1 MRAVVVAAPASGS
14 GKTTVATG
22 LVGAL
27 RRVGHRVAPFKV
39 GPDYIDPGYHGLA
52 AGRPGRNLD
61 PVLVGAE
68 RVVPLYRHGAR
79 GCDLSVVEGVMGLFD
94 GRIDD
99 QHSGPVAEGSTAQVA
114 ALLGAPVVLVV
125 DARGHSQSLAA
136 LLHGF
141 ATFDSG
147 VRLGGVILNRVGS
160 ERHDQVLRAACDRV
174 GLPVLGSLPR
184 LAELEVPSRH
194 LGLIPAV
201 EHGTAATAAV
211 TAMTDLVAAHVD
223 LHAIAALARSSVTG
237 PAWDPDAAVRGVEGA
252 GEESRVAPLGGAD
265 SGVSTVTP
273 LGGADSGVST
283 VTPPGG
289 ADSGVSTVTPLGGAD
304 SGVSTVTPP
313 GGADSGVSTVTPLG
327 GADLGVSTVTPPG
340 GAGLGVPAATL
351 LGDGRDSCGPGV
363 ALVEAGGD
371 SRPAYERVVSC
382 RTGGEGRVVAVAGG
396 PAFTFGYAEHREL
409 LVAAGAEVVVFD
421 PLHDEL
427 PDGTAGLVLP
437 GGFPEEHAAEL
448 AANSGLLRAVAE
460 AVRHGMPVHA
470 ECAGLLYLTRSL
482 DGHPMAGVVDADAAF
497 GPRLTLGY
505 RDAVALADSPLWRA
519 GERVRGHEFHRTVL
533 VSAPPRNPAWGWL
546 GSAGERVREGALT
559 GNVHASYLHTHPAG
573 NPEAVRRFV
582 TAAERF
588 AGSRAVG

>member
-1 MRAVVVAAPASGS
+1 MSGVPAVVIAAPASGS

-22 LVGAL
+22 LIGAL

-79 GCDLSVVEGVMGLFD
+79 DCDLAVVEGVMGLFD
-94 GRIDD
+94 GRIDEN
-99 QHSGPVAEGSTAQVA
+99 HAGPVAEGSTAQVA
-114 ALLGAPVVLVV
+114 SLLGAPVVLVV

-147 VRLGGVILNRVGS
+147 IRLGGVILNRVGS

-184 LAELEVPSRH
+184 MTELEVPSRH

-201 EHGTAATAAV
+201 EHGAAATAAV
-211 TAMTDLVAAHVD
+211 SAMTDLVAAHVD
-223 LHAIAALARSSVTG
+223 LSAIAALARFTAHA
-237 PAWDPDAAVRGVEGA
+237 PAWDPAEAVRG
-252 GEESRVAPLGGAD
+252 EEVSAEDP
-265 SGVSTVTP
+265 SG
-273 LGGADSGVST
+273 SGH
-283 VTPPGG
+283 
-289 ADSGVSTVTPLGGAD
+289 LI
-304 SGVSTVTPP
+304 
-313 GGADSGVSTVTPLG
+313 
-327 GADLGVSTVTPPG
+327 
-340 GAGLGVPAATL
+340 AT
-351 LGDGRDSCGPGV
+351 
-363 ALVEAGGD
+363 AGG
-371 SRPAYERVVSC
+371 
-382 RTGGEGRVVAVAGG
+382 RTGGLPARSAAGGSARGSAEVVRGEEISAEDPSGSDRLVASGGPTIAAAGGSAGAVREAADLFAGSGPLIAMAGG

-409 LVAAGAEVVVFD
+409 LLAAGAQVVVFD
-421 PLHDEL
+421 PLRDEL
-427 PDGTAGLVLP
+427 PSGTAGLVLP

-448 AANSGLLRAVAE
+448 AANTALLTAVAE
-460 AVRHGMPVHA
+460 QARRGMPVHA

-482 DGHPMAGVVDADAAF
+482 DGHPMAGVIDADAEF

-519 GERVRGHEFHRTVL
+519 GERVRGHEFHRTRL
-533 VSAPPRNPAWGWL
+533 TTAASATPAWAWR
-546 GSAGERVREGALT
+546 GSDGAPAREGALVHR
-559 GNVHASYLHTHPAG
+559 VHASYLHTHPAG
-573 NPEAVRRFV
+573 NPEATTRFV
-582 TAAERF
+582 ASATEY
-588 AGSRAVG
+588 AGTRAIR

>member
-1 MRAVVVAAPASGS
+1 M
-14 GKTTVATG
+14 
-22 LVGAL
+22 VGT
-27 RRVGHRVAPFKV
+27 
-39 GPDYIDPGYHGLA
+39 D
-52 AGRPGRNLD
+52 
-61 PVLVGAE
+61 
-68 RVVPLYRHGAR
+68 RVVPLYRHGAQ

-99 QHSGPVAEGSTAQVA
+99 QHAGPVAEGSTAQVA
-114 ALLGAPVVLVV
+114 ALLGAPVLLVV

-201 EHGTAATAAV
+201 EHGAAATAAV
-211 TAMTDLVAAHVD
+211 AAMTDLVAAHVD
-223 LHAIAALARSSVTG
+223 LPAIAALARSSVTE
-237 PAWDPDAAVRGVEGA
+237 PAWDPAAAVRGCEDA
-252 GEESRVAPLGGAD
+252 GDGCTATAIGGVGPAAQLGGGGESRVFGETNPEHGGGSCAPGETAAELGGAFRTE
-265 SGVSTVTP
+265 S
-273 LGGADSGVST
+273 AIH
-283 VTPPGG
+283 
-289 ADSGVSTVTPLGGAD
+289 
-304 SGVSTVTPP
+304 
-313 GGADSGVSTVTPLG
+313 
-327 GADLGVSTVTPPG
+327 
-340 GAGLGVPAATL
+340 
-351 LGDGRDSCGPGV
+351 GRTEGPGP
-363 ALVEAGGD
+363 L
-371 SRPAYERVVSC
+371 
-382 RTGGEGRVVAVAGG
+382 VAVAGG

-409 LVAAGAEVVVFD
+409 LAAAGAQVVAFD

-427 PDGTAGLVLP
+427 PTGTAGLVLP

-448 AANSGLLRAVAE
+448 AANSELLRAVAE

-482 DGHPMAGVVDADAAF
+482 DGHPMAGVVDADAEF

-519 GERVRGHEFHRTVL
+519 GERVRGHEFHRTRL
-533 VSAPPRNPAWGWL
+533 VSATPRNPAWGWR
-546 GSAGERVREGALT
+546 GSSGERVLDGALI

-573 NPEAVRRFV
+573 NPEAVARFA
-582 TAAERF
+582 TAAARF